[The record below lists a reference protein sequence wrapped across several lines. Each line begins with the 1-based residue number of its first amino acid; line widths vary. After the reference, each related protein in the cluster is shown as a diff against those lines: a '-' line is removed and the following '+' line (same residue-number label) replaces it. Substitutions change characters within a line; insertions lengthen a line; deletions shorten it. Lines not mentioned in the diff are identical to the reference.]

1 MTTDDLVL
9 VERVTRGDQAAF
21 GELVTKY
28 QTPIYN
34 LTYRMLGN
42 AGEAEEAA
50 QEAFLRAYTRL
61 HSFDRKRAFK
71 TWLFSIASNYCIDLL
86 RKRRL
91 TWLSLDEP
99 IPHHP
104 NLVDGQAG
112 PERSAVKSERDAAVQ
127 DMLAQLAPK
136 DRIMIVLR
144 YWYDYSYDEIAE
156 TTGASVSAVK
166 SRLHRARHTLANN
179 IKDNNS
185 ALVLTAL
192 LV

>member
-1 MTTDDLVL
+1 MTPDDLDL
-9 VERVTRGDQAAF
+9 VERVTQGDQAAF

-61 HSFDRKRAFK
+61 NSFDRKRAFK

-91 TWLSLDEP
+91 IWLSLDEP

-104 NLVDGQAG
+104 SLVDAQAG
-112 PERSAVKSERDAAVQ
+112 PERSAVQAEKSAAVQ
-127 DMLAQLAPK
+127 EMLGLLPPK
-136 DRIMIVLR
+136 DRLMVVLR
-144 YWYDYSYDEIAE
+144 YWYDYSYDEISE

-166 SRLHRARHTLANN
+166 SRLHRARHTMANN
-179 IKDNNS
+179 IKEGN
-185 ALVLTAL
+185 AVALTAM

>member
-9 VERVTRGDQAAF
+9 VERVTRGEQAAF

-104 NLVDGQAG
+104 NLVDAQAG
-112 PERSAVKSERDAAVQ
+112 PERSAVQSERNAVVQ

-136 DRIMIVLR
+136 DRLMLVLR

-179 IKDNNS
+179 IKENNN